1 MEALEELKV
10 LDLSRLLPFE
20 YCTMIL
26 GDMGA
31 DILKIEEP
39 EHGDYMRELPPAYK
53 KENVLFLLLNRNKR
67 SMTLNLKEEK
77 GKGIFLNLVKD
88 YDVLFES
95 FRPGVMKK
103 LGLGYDVI
111 KQINPKIIYCAATGY
126 GHYGIYSQKPGHDIN
141 YISIAGILGKTGL
154 TEPVI
159 PGVPVA
165 DMTIGVYAALSI
177 LAAFI
182 ARAKTGEGQFIDI
195 SMTDCML
202 SYNILNIGYYL
213 AGNKNEK
220 MEIRGEAPYYNVYKT
235 KDGKY
240 ISIGNIEYKFWEAFC
255 KGIKREDLINQHS
268 LAKSKEEKESLKKE
282 LEKTFK
288 EKTRDEWIE
297 VFSYINTCVTP
308 VNTIE
313 EVFDERVFNE
323 RDMFSEIEHP
333 VEGKIKQV
341 ALPIKFSKTPS
352 KIKIPPPLLGEHT
365 EDILKSLGYSE
376 NEIRDFKKLKI
387 I

>member
-1 MEALEELKV
+1 MEALEGLRI
-10 LDLSRLLPFE
+10 LDLGRLLPFE

-31 DILKIEEP
+31 NILKIEEP

-53 KENVLFLLLNRNKR
+53 TENVLFLLLNRNKR

-77 GKGIFLNLVKD
+77 GKEIFLNLVKD
-88 YDVLFES
+88 YDVVFES

-103 LGLGYDVI
+103 LGLDYDVI

-126 GHYGIYSQKPGHDIN
+126 GQYGVYSQKPGHDIN

-154 TEPVI
+154 KEPVI
-159 PGVPVA
+159 SGVPVA

-177 LAAFI
+177 LAALI
-182 ARAKTGEGQFIDI
+182 ARTKTGEGQFIDV

-213 AGNKNEK
+213 AGDKNEK

-235 KDGKY
+235 KDRKY
-240 ISIGNIEYKFWEAFC
+240 ISIGNIEFKFWEAFC
-255 KGIKREDLINQHS
+255 KRIKREDLIELHDLGKN
-268 LAKSKEEKESLKKE
+268 KEEKEKLKKE
-282 LEKTFK
+282 LEKIFK
-288 EKTRDEWIE
+288 EKNRDEWDEI
-297 VFSYINTCVTP
+297 FDGINACITP

-313 EVFDERVFNE
+313 DVFDERLFNE
-323 RDMFSEIEHP
+323 RDMFCEINHP

-352 KIKIPPPLLGEHT
+352 KIKTPPPLLGEHT

-376 NEIRDFKKLKI
+376 EKIIGFKKLKI

>member
-1 MEALEELKV
+1 MEALEGLRI
-10 LDLSRLLPFE
+10 LDLGRLLPFE

-31 DILKIEEP
+31 NILKIEEP

-53 KENVLFLLLNRNKR
+53 TENVLFLLLNRNKR

-77 GKGIFLNLVKD
+77 GKEILLNLVKD
-88 YDVLFES
+88 HDVLFES

-103 LGLGYDVI
+103 LGLDYDVI

-126 GHYGIYSQKPGHDIN
+126 GQYGVYSQKPGHDIN

-154 TEPVI
+154 KEPVI

-177 LAAFI
+177 LAALI
-182 ARAKTGEGQFIDI
+182 ARTKTGEGQFIDV

-213 AGNKNEK
+213 AGDKNEK

-235 KDGKY
+235 KDRKY
-240 ISIGNIEYKFWEAFC
+240 ISIGNIEFKFWEAFC
-255 KGIKREDLINQHS
+255 KRIKREDLIELHDLGKN
-268 LAKSKEEKESLKKE
+268 KEEKEKLKKE
-282 LEKTFK
+282 LEKIFK
-288 EKTRDEWIE
+288 EKNRDEWVEI
-297 VFSYINTCVTP
+297 FDGINACITP

-313 EVFDERVFNE
+313 DVFDERLFNE
-323 RDMFSEIEHP
+323 RDMFCEINHP

-352 KIKIPPPLLGEHT
+352 KIKTPPPLLGEHT

-376 NEIRDFKKLKI
+376 EKIIGFKKLKI

>member
-1 MEALEELKV
+1 MEALEGLRI
-10 LDLSRLLPFE
+10 LDLGRLLPFE

-31 DILKIEEP
+31 NILKIEEP

-53 KENVLFLLLNRNKR
+53 TENVLFLLLNRNKR

-77 GKGIFLNLVKD
+77 GKEILLNLVKD

-103 LGLGYDVI
+103 LGLDYDVI

-126 GHYGIYSQKPGHDIN
+126 GQYGVYSQKPGHDIN

-154 TEPVI
+154 KEPVI

-177 LAAFI
+177 LAALI
-182 ARAKTGEGQFIDI
+182 ARTKTGEGQFIDV

-213 AGNKNEK
+213 AGDKNEK

-235 KDGKY
+235 KDRKY
-240 ISIGNIEYKFWEAFC
+240 ISIGNIEFKFWEAFC
-255 KGIKREDLINQHS
+255 KRIKREDLIELHDLGKN
-268 LAKSKEEKESLKKE
+268 KEEKEKLKKE
-282 LEKTFK
+282 LEKIFK
-288 EKTRDEWIE
+288 EKNRDEWVEI
-297 VFSYINTCVTP
+297 FDGINACITP

-313 EVFDERVFNE
+313 DVFDERLFNE
-323 RDMFSEIEHP
+323 RDMFCEINHP

-352 KIKIPPPLLGEHT
+352 KIKTPPPLLGEHT

-376 NEIRDFKKLKI
+376 EKIIGFKKLKI